1 MANLSSMDD
10 EDIDGAIMAV
20 AMVAALLGVAMLAG
34 GELLALGPLIVGIL
48 GFVYLKTDIDRIDR
62 WLGTGDDTTTN
73 PQEEALTVLR
83 RRYARGKIDQ
93 AEFERRLNDLLETE
107 TLERAEEHHNETPI
121 AERF

>member
-1 MANLSSMDD
+1 MDG

-73 PQEEALTVLR
+73 PQEEALTVLQ
-83 RRYARGKIDQ
+83 RRYARGEIDQ

-121 AERF
+121 AERS